1 MEFGG
6 TEPERRRE
14 KRERKESRSERTRGT
29 EGEPEGPKVGGRESE
44 LGACQKEQDEH
55 VAQGE
60 LRGRQPEDQETE
72 EAVKAARPTSNFKAT
87 EDRQGH
93 GAASLSHLTEPRSQ

>member
-1 MEFGG
+1 MKAGG
-6 TEPERRRE
+6 LRRQGRSSTRARQ
-14 KRERKESRSERTRGT
+14 RERLRDRPK
-29 EGEPEGPKVGGRESE
+29 GEPGGRESE
-44 LGACQKEQDEH
+44 LGARQKEQDEH